1 MRNLLV
7 SMLFVLA
14 IIPASIHATS
24 PKKGDTS
31 RLNEKTFA
39 GLAFRSIGPAFMSGR
54 IADIAIDP
62 ENTSTWYVAV
72 GSGGVWKTINAGVT
86 WRPLFDGQKV
96 YSIGCVTI
104 DPNNPNVIWVGTGE
118 NIGGRH
124 VGFGDGVYRSSDGG
138 SSWTNMGLK
147 ESQHISKI
155 IIHPTNPNII
165 WVAAQGPLWTSGGE
179 RGLYKT
185 IDGGKTWKKTLGDE
199 QWVGV
204 TDIVMDPRNPDRL
217 YAATWQRQRNVAAYM
232 GGGPGSGI
240 HRSEDGG
247 KTWDK
252 LSKGLP
258 KSNMGKIGLAV
269 SPQKP
274 DILYAA
280 IELDRRTGGVFRSTD
295 RGASWEKRS
304 EAVAGATGPHYYQE
318 LYASPHQFDRIY
330 LADFRVQV
338 SDDGGKTFRRMKEEK
353 KHSDNHVI
361 VFRKDDPDYLL
372 VGTDGG
378 IYESFDGTENW
389 RHINNLP
396 LTQFYKVAVDDA
408 VPFYNIYGGTQ
419 DNGTQ
424 GGPSRTD
431 KRAGISN
438 GDWYLI
444 LGGDGHQPATEP
456 GNPAIVY
463 AESQEG
469 YLSRT
474 DRTTGEI
481 VSIQPQPEPGEP
493 FERFNWDSPI
503 LVSPHMPS
511 RIYFAS
517 HRVWRSDDRGDSWKA
532 ISDDLTR
539 NQERITLPIMDQ
551 TWSWDSPWD
560 MDAMSKYNSITSLA
574 ESPLVEGLIYAG
586 TDDGLIQVTEDG
598 GESWNKIEVSS
609 LPGVPETAF
618 VNDIKADLFDGNTV
632 YIVLD
637 NHKFGDFNPYLF
649 KSTDRGHTWIS
660 IRGNIPDTTITWR
673 IVQDHINP
681 DLLFLASEFGIW
693 FTINGGEKWVKF
705 TGGLP
710 TISFRDVSVQRRE
723 NDLVGASFGRS
734 FYVLDDYSPLRD
746 VTEEQLQQEAS
757 LFPVRDA
764 WWYIPV
770 IGTSSVGASWFTAPN
785 PPYGAVFTYYLAEG
799 FETKKEARKKREK
812 EQIKKDQP
820 VTFPGWDKVEEER
833 REEKPLILLTVRD
846 KDGDIVRRIEG
857 PANKGFHRVA
867 WDLRYP
873 SAYAIDFHSANFD
886 RGSSGLLMPPGSY
899 TVGLAKQ
906 IDGVVTEL
914 SEPVPFK
921 VKQLHQGALAGST
934 SEEILAYV
942 GKVREMQLLVSAAS
956 TLLDHTS
963 KQVKGMQTALARSS
977 AAPGTLETDLHQ
989 VKTELMDL
997 QEQLYGNRSRE
1008 EVGERSPPTIYGR
1021 LRVAASG
1028 TRSSYGPTTTQ
1039 VRNLEIARE
1048 EFTNFTT
1055 ELKKITDTQIPK
1067 LEQQLIE
1074 AGAPWGNLE

>member
-1 MRNLLV
+1 MRHLFISLLLV
-7 SMLFVLA
+7 LA
-14 IIPASIHATS
+14 VIPASIFATS
-24 PKKGDTS
+24 PKKGDSS
-31 RLNEKTFA
+31 RLTEKTFA

-72 GSGGVWKTINAGVT
+72 GSGGVWKTTNAGVT
-86 WRPLFDGQKV
+86 WHPLFDGQKV

-104 DPNNPNVIWVGTGE
+104 DPANPNVIWVGTGE

-124 VGFGDGVYRSSDGG
+124 VGFGDGIYRSSDGG
-138 SSWTNMGLK
+138 SIWTNMGLK
-147 ESQHISKI
+147 DSQHISKI
-155 IIHPTNPNII
+155 IVHPTNSSII
-165 WVAAQGPLWTSGGE
+165 WVAAQGPLWASGGE
-179 RGLYKT
+179 RGFYKSV
-185 IDGGKTWKKTLGDE
+185 DAGKTWKKTLGDE
-199 QWVGV
+199 TWVGV
-204 TDIVMDPRNPDRL
+204 TDIVIDPRNPDRL
-217 YAATWQRQRNVAAYM
+217 YAATWQRHRNVAAYM

-240 HRSEDGG
+240 SRSEDGG
-247 KTWDK
+247 ETWEK

-258 KSNMGKIGLAV
+258 KSNMGKIGLAI
-269 SPQKP
+269 SSQKP
-274 DILYAA
+274 DVVYAA

-295 RGASWEKRS
+295 RGASWEKMS
-304 EAVAGATGPHYYQE
+304 ETVSGATGPHYYQE
-318 LYASPHQFDRIY
+318 LYASPHQFDKIY
-330 LADFRVQV
+330 LADVRVQI
-338 SDDGGKTFRRMKEEK
+338 SDDGGKTFSRMKEEK

-361 VFRKDDPDYLL
+361 VFKQDDPDYLL

-378 IYESFDGTENW
+378 IFESFDGTENW
-389 RHINNLP
+389 RHVSNLP
-396 LTQFYKVAVDDA
+396 LTQYYKVAVDDA

-419 DNGTQ
+419 DNGTH

-431 KRAGISN
+431 KREGISN
-438 GDWYLI
+438 SDWYLI

-481 VSIQPQPEPGEP
+481 VGIQPQPEPGEP
-493 FERFNWDSPI
+493 FERFNWDSPV

-517 HRVWRSDDRGDSWKA
+517 QRVWRSDDRGDSWTA

-539 NQERITLPIMDQ
+539 NQERITLPIMDN

-560 MDAMSKYNSITSLA
+560 MEAMSKYNSITSLA
-574 ESPLVEGLIYAG
+574 ESPLAEGLIYAG
-586 TDDGLIQVTEDG
+586 TDDGLLQVTGDG
-598 GESWNKIEVSS
+598 GISWKEIEVSS

-618 VNDIKADLFDGNTV
+618 VNDIKADLFDANTV
-632 YIVLD
+632 FVVLD
-637 NHKFGDFNPYLF
+637 NHKYGDFNPYLF
-649 KSTDRGHTWIS
+649 KSTDQGQTWRS
-660 IRGNIPDTTITWR
+660 IRGKIPDTTITWR

-693 FTINGGEKWVKF
+693 FTINGGEKWVKL

-710 TISFRDVSVQRRE
+710 TISFRDLAIQRNE

-746 VTEEQLQQEAS
+746 LTEEQLQQEAS

-799 FETKKEARKKREK
+799 FETKKETRRKREK
-812 EQIKKDQP
+812 EQIKKEEP
-820 VTFPGWDKVEEER
+820 VAFPGWDKVEEER
-833 REEKPLILLTVRD
+833 REEKPLVLLTVRD
-846 KDGDIVRRIEG
+846 NDGDIVRRIEG

-873 SAYAIDFHSANFD
+873 SAYAIDFHSANSD
-886 RGSSGLLMPPGSY
+886 RGSSGLLMPPGNY
-899 TVGLAKQ
+899 TVSLAKQ

-914 SEPVPFK
+914 SEPVPFT
-921 VKQLHQGALAGST
+921 VRQLHQGALPGAAAQ
-934 SEEILAYV
+934 EILAYLDE
-942 GKVREMQLLVSAAS
+942 VREMQLHVSAAS
-956 TLLDHTS
+956 TLLGNTV

-977 AAPGTLETDLHQ
+977 VSPGTMETEMHNLRQ
-989 VKTELMDL
+989 ELMDL
-997 QEQLYGNRSRE
+997 EEQLHGNRSRE
-1008 EVGERSPPTIYGR
+1008 EAGERSPPTIFNR

-1028 TRSSYGPTTTQ
+1028 TGSSYGPTSTQ
-1039 VRNLEIARE
+1039 IRNLEIARE
-1048 EFTNFTT
+1048 EFTKFSS
-1055 ELKKITDTQIPK
+1055 ELKKITDLQIPE
-1067 LEQQLIE
+1067 LEQQLIS
-1074 AGAPWGNLE
+1074 AGAPWGNLK